1 MVYHH
6 PRFVRFYCIFSKP
19 LRLNDVH
26 HLCLNESRFY
36 LRKKLKAREMLEK
49 STESQ
54 TSSARFVRL
63 PTWIRERVASFSTF
77 SNFLSE
83 I

>member
-26 HLCLNESRFY
+26 HLCVNESRFH
-36 LRKKLKAREMLEK
+36 LGKKLKAREMLEK
-49 STESQ
+49 STESH
-54 TSSARFVRL
+54 AFCAGFVRL
-63 PTWIRERVASFSTF
+63 PTWIRERVVSFSTF
-77 SNFLSE
+77 SNF
-83 I
+83 